1 MLSVPKSHFASITS
15 RPLLTSVD
23 ESIVTFAPIF
33 QLGVLMRPQV
43 LCQPVLHVFSQRTDR
58 PMPLKVFSLLRVC
71 PYSLEVT
78 EISHCVHVYRKYFNS
93 VFLCQIHNDMTACY
107 KRFLIRK
114 SNIFL
119 CLYCL
124 YVGSSPEIPTTAVT
138 TVSARQ
144 LLPFL

>member
-1 MLSVPKSHFASITS
+1 
-15 RPLLTSVD
+15 
-23 ESIVTFAPIF
+23 
-33 QLGVLMRPQV
+33 MRPQV

-58 PMPLKVFSLLRVC
+58 PMRLKVFSLLRVC

-78 EISHCVHVYRKYFNS
+78 EISHCVHCLRKYRNS

-124 YVGSSPEIPTTAVT
+124 YCRLKSRNTDNRGYNRIS
-138 TVSARQ
+138 TVSRCRFYKTFFSLYYFLYRYRQ
-144 LLPFL
+144 A